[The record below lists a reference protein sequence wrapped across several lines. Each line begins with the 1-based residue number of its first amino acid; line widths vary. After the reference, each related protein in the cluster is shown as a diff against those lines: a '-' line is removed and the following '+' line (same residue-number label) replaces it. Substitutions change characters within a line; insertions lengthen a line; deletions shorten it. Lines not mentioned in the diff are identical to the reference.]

1 MRSWRWDLEFLI
13 AFVSLYLCAS
23 MSFYAF
29 VPQCL
34 FVPLLNRPN
43 TNSNSFTFN
52 NLQHKT

>member
-1 MRSWRWDLEFLI
+1 VRSWRWDLEFLI